1 MSEASNKVGQVIN
14 IEWNNYGSP
23 GFVRIRYEEWDT
35 PRLID
40 EYNLNINR
48 VSDGVVYKRETGAA
62 NVRVNLVLY
71 IFTQARDDVKQWA
84 NQLLTVKGYV
94 EEGLI
99 CFLEAEFATDFVIPE
114 IPGIEHAKNW
124 WLDDEEQ
131 I

>member
-1 MSEASNKVGQVIN
+1 M
-14 IEWNNYGSP
+14 
-23 GFVRIRYEEWDT
+23 
-35 PRLID
+35 
-40 EYNLNINR
+40 
-48 VSDGVVYKRETGAA
+48 VYKRETGAA